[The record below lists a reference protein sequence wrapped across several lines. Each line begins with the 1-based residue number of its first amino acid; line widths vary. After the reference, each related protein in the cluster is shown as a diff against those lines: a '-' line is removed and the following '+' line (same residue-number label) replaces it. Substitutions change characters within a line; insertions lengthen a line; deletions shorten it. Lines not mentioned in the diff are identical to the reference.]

1 MKRLSL
7 AQLIGLSAA
16 LALMA
21 LVALLLS
28 LGRGHAGGSPEAVP
42 ATVQASAPSSPPQ
55 TSGRQPAAPRSA
67 QLPERPD
74 NTLIRAQTDARSR
87 EILLAA
93 ARAHGGLRRLLAIRD
108 WTIEATVSF
117 YANGQTVQ
125 AETTTYIKQPD
136 KLRID
141 RQIAGQRV
149 TVATDGR
156 VIWMRAAGQ
165 TLPLPEDKL
174 AQLKRQLAG
183 ERGPLQLFRALSD
196 PSYHFA
202 YLKTVRVREGER
214 SAQVIQMSAP
224 GRPATRLYFDAQ
236 THRLIRQDSDGPA
249 GTVSVRMSDFR
260 PVSGIWVA
268 FHSQTYLQGKL
279 ALVMIV
285 RRLVLN
291 SDLKDDLFAKPPE

>member
-1 MKRLSL
+1 MKRLSKV
-7 AQLIGLSAA
+7 QLIGLSAA
-16 LALMA
+16 LVLMA
-21 LVALLLS
+21 SVALLLS
-28 LGRGHAGGSPEAVP
+28 LRRGHVGGSAEAVP
-42 ATVQASAPSSPPQ
+42 VVVQ
-55 TSGRQPAAPRSA
+55 TSSRQLATPPPA

-74 NTLIRAQTDARSR
+74 NTLIRAQADARSR
-87 EILLAA
+87 EVLLAA
-93 ARAHGGLRRLLAIRD
+93 ARAHGGLRRLLAIRA

-156 VIWMRAAGQ
+156 VIWLRAAGQ
-165 TLPLPEDKL
+165 TLPLPNDKL
-174 AQLKRQLAG
+174 AQFKRQLAG
-183 ERGPLQLFRALSD
+183 ERGPLQLFKALSD
-196 PSYHFA
+196 RSYRFA
-202 YLKTVRVREGER
+202 YLKTIQMEKGKRQ
-214 SAQVIQMSAP
+214 AQVIEMSAP
-224 GRPATRLYFDAQ
+224 GRPTTRLYFDAQ
-236 THRLIRQDSDGPA
+236 THRLIRQDSDGPE

-260 PVSGIWVA
+260 QVSGIWVA

-291 SDLKDDLFAKPPE
+291 DNLKDDLFAKPAN